1 MMIVP
6 QLAQK
11 IVERS
16 MKVLP
21 FNVNVMDARGI
32 IIASGNPQ
40 RIGDLHSGAQ
50 MVLARQEAVEI
61 DTAAASSLPGAKA
74 GINLPLYGRGEI
86 CGVIGITG
94 NPEETR
100 QYGELLRITAEM
112 MIEQALLTGEL
123 QRERRY
129 REEFVFQLLKRS
141 GVSAES
147 MSAWAARLG
156 VDLTQAR
163 VVTLLR
169 LESTRAEPDHQ
180 LLNLQRAQNELIA
193 RWNNLLT
200 AVISPR
206 ELALL
211 EAFDTGGT
219 QAECLQRAQKRL
231 AEIDRIVA
239 HSIEL
244 DYSLTAGIALPGLD
258 GASAS
263 YQSAKTTL
271 SVARSRGSTRST
283 ASFYEYPLPVL
294 LADLELGWKQ
304 ERFLKPLE
312 RLASND
318 PKSGVLIKTLAAWF
332 ANNGHPTLTAKTLHI
347 HRNSLDYRLRKIG
360 EITGMNLDS
369 IDDMLMLY
377 VGMQLM
383 SRQPEAAE

>member
-1 MMIVP
+1 MMIAP

-21 FNVNVMDARGI
+21 FNVNVMDAKGI
-32 IIASGNPQ
+32 IIASGTPQ

-50 MVLARQEAVEI
+50 MVLTRQQAVEI

-94 NPEETR
+94 APEETR
-100 QYGELLRITAEM
+100 QFGELVRITAEM

-129 REEFVFQLLKRS
+129 REEFVFQLLKRT

-163 VVTLLR
+163 SVTLLHIDAP
-169 LESTRAEPDHQ
+169 RAEPDHL
-180 LLNLQRAQNELIA
+180 LLNLQRAQNELIG
-193 RWNNLLT
+193 RWSNLLT

-211 EAFDTGGT
+211 EPFDASGT

-231 AEIDRIVA
+231 KELDRVVS

-244 DYSLTAGIALPGLD
+244 EYTLTAGIGLPGLD

-332 ANNGHPTLTAKTLHI
+332 ANNGHPTLTAKALHI

-383 SRQPEAAE
+383 SRQPDAAE

>member
-1 MMIVP
+1 MMIAP

-21 FNVNVMDARGI
+21 FNVNVMDAKGI
-32 IIASGNPQ
+32 IIASGTPQ

-50 MVLARQEAVEI
+50 MVLTRQQAVEI

-94 NPEETR
+94 APEETR
-100 QYGELLRITAEM
+100 QFGELVRITAEM

-129 REEFVFQLLKRS
+129 REEFVFQLLKRT

-163 VVTLLR
+163 SVTLLHIDAP
-169 LESTRAEPDHQ
+169 RAEPDHL
-180 LLNLQRAQNELIA
+180 LLNLQRAQNELIG
-193 RWNNLLT
+193 RWSNLLT

-211 EAFDTGGT
+211 EPFDASGT
-219 QAECLQRAQKRL
+219 QAPRRRA
-231 AEIDRIVA
+231 DCC
-239 HSIEL
+239 
-244 DYSLTAGIALPGLD
+244 ALGLI
-258 GASAS
+258 GNVPF
-263 YQSAKTTL
+263 AK
-271 SVARSRGSTRST
+271 SCCMVARKVGITTR
-283 ASFYEYPLPVL
+283 
-294 LADLELGWKQ
+294 
-304 ERFLKPLE
+304 
-312 RLASND
+312 
-318 PKSGVLIKTLAAWF
+318 
-332 ANNGHPTLTAKTLHI
+332 
-347 HRNSLDYRLRKIG
+347 
-360 EITGMNLDS
+360 
-369 IDDMLMLY
+369 
-377 VGMQLM
+377 
-383 SRQPEAAE
+383 

>member
-1 MMIVP
+1 M
-6 QLAQK
+6 
-11 IVERS
+11 
-16 MKVLP
+16 
-21 FNVNVMDARGI
+21 
-32 IIASGNPQ
+32 
-40 RIGDLHSGAQ
+40 
-50 MVLARQEAVEI
+50 
-61 DTAAASSLPGAKA
+61 
-74 GINLPLYGRGEI
+74 
-86 CGVIGITG
+86 
-94 NPEETR
+94 
-100 QYGELLRITAEM
+100 
-112 MIEQALLTGEL
+112 
-123 QRERRY
+123 
-129 REEFVFQLLKRS
+129 
-141 GVSAES
+141 
-147 MSAWAARLG
+147 
-156 VDLTQAR
+156 
-163 VVTLLR
+163 
-169 LESTRAEPDHQ
+169 
-180 LLNLQRAQNELIA
+180 
-193 RWNNLLT
+193 
-200 AVISPR
+200 
-206 ELALL
+206 
-211 EAFDTGGT
+211 
-219 QAECLQRAQKRL
+219 
-231 AEIDRIVA
+231 A

-332 ANNGHPTLTAKTLHI
+332 ANNGHPTLTAKALHI

-383 SRQPEAAE
+383 NRQPEAAE

>member
-1 MMIVP
+1 M
-6 QLAQK
+6 LY
-11 IVERS
+11 
-16 MKVLP
+16 
-21 FNVNVMDARGI
+21 NVVDRHHDAGI
-32 IIASGNPQ
+32 DADEFVRAGDQ

-169 LESTRAEPDHQ
+169 R
-180 LLNLQRAQNELIA
+180 
-193 RWNNLLT
+193 
-200 AVISPR
+200 
-206 ELALL
+206 
-211 EAFDTGGT
+211 
-219 QAECLQRAQKRL
+219 
-231 AEIDRIVA
+231 
-239 HSIEL
+239 
-244 DYSLTAGIALPGLD
+244 
-258 GASAS
+258 
-263 YQSAKTTL
+263 
-271 SVARSRGSTRST
+271 
-283 ASFYEYPLPVL
+283 
-294 LADLELGWKQ
+294 
-304 ERFLKPLE
+304 
-312 RLASND
+312 
-318 PKSGVLIKTLAAWF
+318 
-332 ANNGHPTLTAKTLHI
+332 
-347 HRNSLDYRLRKIG
+347 
-360 EITGMNLDS
+360 
-369 IDDMLMLY
+369 
-377 VGMQLM
+377 
-383 SRQPEAAE
+383 